1 MKATR
6 RTKRTAKKLFRMCV
20 VDGTLD
26 AARARTVA
34 GRLAASRRRG
44 ALPVLASFHRLVRLD
59 RERYTALVQSATPI
73 AEPLRARILARLARE
88 YGPAVETSFKEDP
101 ALIAGVRI
109 KVGSDVYDGTVRG
122 KLAALEAL
130 L

>member
-6 RTKRTAKKLFRMCV
+6 RTKRAAKALFRICV

-26 AARARTVA
+26 AGRVRVVA
-34 GRLAASRRRG
+34 GHLAGSRRRG
-44 ALPVLASFHRLVRLD
+44 ALPVLTSFQRLVRLD
-59 RERYTALVQSATPI
+59 RERYTALVQSATPL

>member
-6 RTKRTAKKLFRMCV
+6 RTKRAAKRLFRICV
-20 VDGTLD
+20 VDGALD
-26 AARARTVA
+26 AGRVRAVA
-34 GRLAASRRRG
+34 GRLAVSRRRA
-44 ALPVLASFHRLVRLD
+44 ALPVLSSFQRLVRLD
-59 RERYTALVQSATPI
+59 RERYTAVVQSATPL
-73 AEPLRARILARLARE
+73 AEPQRARILAGLART
-88 YGPAVETSFKEDP
+88 YGPAIETSFGEDP

>member
-6 RTKRTAKKLFRMCV
+6 RTKRAAKRLFRICV
-20 VDGTLD
+20 VDGVLD
-26 AARARTVA
+26 ASRARAVA
-34 GRLAASRRRG
+34 GRLAASRRRA
-44 ALPVLASFHRLVRLD
+44 ALPVLASFQRLVRLD
-59 RERYTALVQSATPI
+59 RERYTAFVQSATPL
-73 AEPLRARILARLARE
+73 AEPLRAQILAGLART
-88 YGPAVETSFKEDP
+88 YGPAIETSFGEDP